1 MHNIAL
7 LTFVVLGC
15 ILLAFIF
22 LRDTQKSTSAR
33 FRHVIGLGFVSAA
46 ALASAWLIRWF
57 TIMEVQTIAKFDA
70 GLYPYQLTMDGNG
83 WIGIIGMLGLW

>member
-15 ILLAFIF
+15 VLLAFIF
-22 LRDTQKSTSAR
+22 FLRDPQKSASAR
-33 FRHVIGLGFVSAA
+33 FRHVIGLSFVSGA

-83 WIGIIGMLGLW
+83 LIGIIGM